1 MNADT
6 AQPKT
11 PSNRQSQS
19 IAQLVL
25 DQQAND
31 ATAILF
37 EDQSISYKQYV
48 AACGQFANLILEQA
62 SEGPLHIGVLL
73 DNVPDYLTVLGGA
86 ALVGAAVVGL
96 NPTRR
101 GAELER
107 DIRHSD
113 CQFLITEDR
122 HLVELEGLDIGV
134 EKSRQ
139 FNIDHADWQE
149 ALATQKDK
157 PLPVLDINVSN
168 PYLLIFTSGTTGNPK
183 AALCSQARLAG
194 IAAVFP
200 EMNGISDQDIA
211 YLAMPLFHSNS
222 LMANW
227 SPMLAVGAT
236 IALRRKFSASGFLPD
251 VRRYGCTYM
260 NYVGKPLTYI
270 LATPEQAD
278 DVDNT
283 MVLAFGN
290 EAVVHDI
297 QRFEKRFACAV
308 RDNYGSTE
316 GGINIMRTLET
327 PKDALGIGQPG
338 TVVLNQE
345 TQEPCAVAEFD
356 QHGRLSNAD
365 QAVGEIANI
374 QSAQSFEGYWRN
386 EDANLER
393 TQGGIFWSGDLGYI
407 DKQGFLYFGGRNYD
421 WLRVDGEN
429 FAAAPIENILTRHSG
444 IGISA
449 VYAVPNSDVGDD
461 VMATLLL
468 SPGSEFAALDMQAFL
483 SSQSDLGTKSVPKY
497 FRVTQAMPTTASNK
511 VVKRQLRA
519 EAWECADPVWIRQK
533 DGSYQS
539 LDGTAR
545 QGIRA
550 LFESRGRAALLDF

>member
-6 AQPKT
+6 AQP
-11 PSNRQSQS
+11 QS

-48 AACGQFANLILEQA
+48 AACGQFANLLLERA
-62 SEGPLHIGVLL
+62 GDGPLHIGVLL

-122 HLVELEGLDIGV
+122 HLSELEGLDIGV
-134 EKSRQ
+134 EQLRQ
-139 FNIDHADWQE
+139 FNIDQAHWQE
-149 ALATQKDK
+149 TLTAQKDK
-157 PLPVLDINVSN
+157 PIPVLQINPAD

-278 DVDNT
+278 DTDNT

-316 GGINIMRTLET
+316 GGINIMRTPET

-345 TQEPCAVAEFD
+345 TQQPCAVAEFD

-374 QSAQSFEGYWRN
+374 QSAQLFEGYWRN
-386 EDANLER
+386 EDANSER

-449 VYAVPNSDVGDD
+449 VYAVPNSDGGDD

-468 SPGSEFAALDMQAFL
+468 SPGAEFTSLDMQAFL

-533 DGSYQS
+533 DGSYQL
-539 LDGTAR
+539 LDDAER
-545 QGIRA
+545 QTIRA